1 MALTGNTGKKQL
13 TYLLLLV
20 TMYYYKWGQLQITK
34 LNNWQIKAKHSESL
48 RKYEELAKVCVCV
61 YRNG

>member
-1 MALTGNTGKKQL
+1 M
-13 TYLLLLV
+13 
-20 TMYYYKWGQLQITK
+20 YKWGQLQITK

-61 YRNG
+61 YIGMANFKHFLKTALSP